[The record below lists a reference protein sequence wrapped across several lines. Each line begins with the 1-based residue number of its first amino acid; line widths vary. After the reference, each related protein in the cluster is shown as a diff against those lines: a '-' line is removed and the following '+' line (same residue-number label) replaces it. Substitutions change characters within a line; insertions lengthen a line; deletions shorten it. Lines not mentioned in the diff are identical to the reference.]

1 MDRDRSESRFVEAE
15 AEAVMGKGLISSI
28 LLQEVESPLTKR
40 MHLSLTSEA
49 NSHIDAI
56 DI

>member
-49 NSHIDAI
+49 NSAIDAI